1 MTRQLD
7 THTCV
12 YSSPFY
18 TQTQDH
24 FNIDRMSESIFIHES
39 TARRDANDRSARRS
53 GRPSTELVA
62 RDVVKALLSP
72 RATELVRV
80 ASRTSHFRTMQRMS
94 LKRAGGRASA
104 SERRRE
110 ATLVRQRESKRDA
123 LAYAR
128 SIAIGGGSDEAMR
141 GADDAER
148 RAREADSSSSSAAGA
163 LPNTFEEVLTMP
175 EWMWDDAPRDLREKW
190 YVRPRPRGTRCLVVA
205 SRGKTVARSA
215 RDGTTL
221 STFQSALPG
230 GSARTSRGRGGDCFC
245 ILDCVFTGDERAR
258 KDYGRRDGVSS
269 DAEASRSGRYYVLDV
284 MAWNGASM
292 YECDVEFRFFW
303 AHTRLTQECEACEAP
318 NRALGR
324 DFAFVAT
331 PWFEATAEGLEV
343 AYAGDVGAELDG
355 LIFYHREAAYETGT
369 TPLVLNWRDARTSAF
384 FNRDEGAPGVL
395 ERAGV
400 VMPDATSALAAQIV
414 TLAKSNDG
422 AFFITGDDEP
432 VVIAATGAVS
442 SAPRALGSPI
452 EMPTNRLG
460 RFLVGP
466 NGFDVDA
473 ETAVVRSAD
482 LLYLGVKPERKP
494 PLAHAAVTRAAR
506 LPDRADALSKILFNA
521 RSRNA
526 PLSIERIIQV
536 ARESDVMAT

>member
-1 MTRQLD
+1 
-7 THTCV
+7 
-12 YSSPFY
+12 
-18 TQTQDH
+18 
-24 FNIDRMSESIFIHES
+24 
-39 TARRDANDRSARRS
+39 
-53 GRPSTELVA
+53 
-62 RDVVKALLSP
+62 
-72 RATELVRV
+72 
-80 ASRTSHFRTMQRMS
+80 MS

-110 ATLVRQRESKRDA
+110 ATLARQRESKRDA

-128 SIAIGGGSDEAMR
+128 SIAVGGGSDEAMR
-141 GADDAER
+141 GGDDDER
-148 RAREADSSSSSAAGA
+148 RTDSSASSTGA
-163 LPNTFEEVLTMP
+163 LPNFEEVLTTP
-175 EWMWDDAPRDLREKW
+175 EWMWDDVPRDLREKW

-215 RDGTTL
+215 RDGSTL

-258 KDYGRRDGVSS
+258 KDSGRREGVSS

-318 NRALGR
+318 NMAMGR
-324 DFAFVAT
+324 GFAFVAT
-331 PWFEATAEGLEV
+331 PWFEATAEGLEA

-400 VMPDATSALAAQIV
+400 VMPDAASALAAQIV

-432 VVIAATGAVS
+432 VVIAATGAIP
-442 SAPRALGSPI
+442 SAPRAHGSPL

-494 PLAHAAVTRAAR
+494 PPAHTAASSSRAAR
-506 LPDRADALSKILFNA
+506 PPDRADALSKILFNA

-526 PLSIERIIQV
+526 PLSIERVVQV
-536 ARESDVMAT
+536 AREGDVMDAATT